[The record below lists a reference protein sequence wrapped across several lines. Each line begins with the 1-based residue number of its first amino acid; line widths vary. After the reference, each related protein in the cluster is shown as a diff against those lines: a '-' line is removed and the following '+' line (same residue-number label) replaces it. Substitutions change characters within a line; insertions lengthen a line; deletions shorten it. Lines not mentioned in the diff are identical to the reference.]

1 MRQQR
6 QLDRWQEGW
15 GGSSSKEQ
23 ESRVMDGE
31 EEGGGVAQE
40 VAEGFQG
47 GGARCVT
54 EGRER
59 RQRDN
64 GW

>member
-1 MRQQR
+1 MEGEAGRQQ
-6 QLDRWQEGW
+6 QQPEGEAAAA
-15 GGSSSKEQ
+15 KE
-23 ESRVMDGE
+23 EAFRR
-31 EEGGGVAQE
+31 
-40 VAEGFQG
+40 G